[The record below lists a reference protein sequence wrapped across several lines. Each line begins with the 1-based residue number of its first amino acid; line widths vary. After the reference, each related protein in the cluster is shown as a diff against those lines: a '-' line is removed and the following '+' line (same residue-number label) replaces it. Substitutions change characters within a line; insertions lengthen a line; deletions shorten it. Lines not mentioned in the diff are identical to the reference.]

1 MRSHRCLRLKRILRL
16 KRCVDRLV
24 LGQSQS
30 PCIVIL
36 EARSDMRRQRTMPL
50 VKRSR
55 TMRTST
61 EFPDCS
67 AMSR

>member
-1 MRSHRCLRLKRILRL
+1 MRSHGCLRLKRIPRFQ
-16 KRCVDRLV
+16 RRIDGFV

-36 EARSDMRRQRTMPL
+36 EARPDMRRQWTMPL